1 MTIKDKA
8 RAGLYTAGFIML
20 AGTVGHADTHPYD
33 SIVPMIEMA
42 GIGFVCIG
50 AAMAMSREKAK
61 KVTAVIE
68 VLQPIGGTYCA
79 NPYTRRV

>member
-1 MTIKDKA
+1 MKKQISNCLFIVG
-8 RAGLYTAGFIML
+8 GLLL
-20 AGTVGHADTHPYD
+20 AGTVGNADVNPNASMLEFVTTAI
-33 SIVPMIEMA
+33 S
-42 GIGFVCIG
+42 GFGCIG
-50 AAMAMSREKAK
+50 VGALLRREKAK